1 MRSGKNGIRLLYV
14 DDERF
19 LHEPFKL
26 FMEKDGEFSVDTV
39 PSAAEALDSL
49 SSGRYDAVVSDY
61 QMPEMDGIALLR
73 KLRQAGNRIP
83 FILFTGRGRE
93 EVVIDAVNSGA
104 DFYIQ
109 KGGDVLTQFAE
120 LTHFIRSAVDRRR
133 AEEHLIETERKLSS
147 LFAHIPDAVVLFDG
161 DGHVLNMNAA
171 AERLF
176 GTTETESAGHAL
188 KLHDDEATARFAEIF
203 RRTVAG
209 SASVHHDETMKR
221 ADGSMAYLSAN
232 TTPIRDSSGGIS
244 FVACTI
250 RDVTDRTRS
259 QALVR
264 ALHDA
269 SVSVLRGKTLADT
282 LRFICGAIADIFAFR
297 AVVIFLKNEDG
308 SVTPLA
314 KAGSAPE
321 YPMEMTI
328 RWDET
333 PEGQSPTGRA
343 MRTGMVQYG
352 RAGDAD
358 FGIWS
363 EIITRRGYN
372 SVLSL
377 PIRFENE
384 IIGAM
389 SIGGNGL
396 DSLPKDVTDLIV
408 NATDTVGIA
417 IMAALHSE
425 RLGLLEHLL
434 KLTSQTE
441 SRRPPHTS
449 GIH

>member
-1 MRSGKNGIRLLYV
+1 MLSGNSVIRILYV

-39 PSAAEALDSL
+39 PSAEEALERL
-49 SSGRYDAVVSDY
+49 SAERYDAVVSDY
-61 QMPEMDGIALLR
+61 QMPGMDGIGLLKNLRSTGR
-73 KLRQAGNRIP
+73 KIP

-93 EVVIDAVNSGA
+93 EIVIDAVNSGA

-109 KGGDVLTQFAE
+109 KGGDVLPQFTE
-120 LTHFIRSAVDRRR
+120 LAHFIRNAVDRRS
-133 AEEHLIETERKLSS
+133 AEERFIETERKLSS
-147 LFAHIPDAVVLFDG
+147 FFAHTPDAIVLFDG
-161 DGHVLNMNAA
+161 DGHVLNMNTA

-176 GTTETESAGHAL
+176 GTTEREIAGHTL
-188 KLHDDEATARFAEIF
+188 NLRDDDATARFVEIF

-209 SASVHHDETMKR
+209 GVTIHHDETMKR
-221 ADGSMAYLSAN
+221 ADGGTAYLSAN
-232 TTPIRDSSGGIS
+232 TTPIKDSSGGTS

-308 SVTPLA
+308 SVTALA

-333 PEGQSPTGRA
+333 PE
-343 MRTGMVQYG
+343 
-352 RAGDAD
+352 AD
-358 FGIWS
+358 FLFG
-363 EIITRRGYN
+363 T
-372 SVLSL
+372 
-377 PIRFENE
+377 
-384 IIGAM
+384 
-389 SIGGNGL
+389 
-396 DSLPKDVTDLIV
+396 
-408 NATDTVGIA
+408 
-417 IMAALHSE
+417 ALA
-425 RLGLLEHLL
+425 
-434 KLTSQTE
+434 Q
-441 SRRPPHTS
+441 PHTAHAVPLLAAS
-449 GIH
+449 E